1 MTEQE
6 GLNAFV
12 SDIYARAETES
23 SAILSESD
31 RYGREQLEALR
42 LQLAA
47 ERATILLGARAQAQT
62 EAGQVLAEA
71 IRAADSAV
79 SAKQLSI
86 REEVFDKVERR
97 LEEFVSS
104 EEYVPFLQKT
114 AEQML
119 AVLPQGACTVSFSE
133 RDASYQSAFAAWFPA
148 GSTFRADASI
158 RLGGLRAYSG
168 DGSVCADA
176 TLDTL
181 LSEQKRRFAEN
192 SGLDVS
198 S

>member
-12 SDIYARAETES
+12 SDIYTRAETES
-23 SAILSESD
+23 KAILSESD
-31 RYGREQLEALR
+31 RYGREQLEELR
-42 LQLAA
+42 TQLAS
-47 ERATILLGARAQAQT
+47 ERETVLLAARAQAQT
-62 EAGQVLAEA
+62 EAGQALAEA
-71 IRAADSAV
+71 IRSADSAV

-86 REEVFDKVERR
+86 REEVFEKAERR
-97 LEEFVSS
+97 LEGFVSS

-114 AEQML
+114 AERMH
-119 AVLPQGACTVSFSE
+119 AVLPQGAWNVSFSE
-133 RDASYQSAFAAWFPA
+133 RDASLQSVFAAWFPS
-148 GSTFRADASI
+148 GSTFRADKSI
-158 RLGGLRAYSG
+158 RLGGFRAYSG

-181 LSEQKRRFAEN
+181 LAEQKRRFAEN